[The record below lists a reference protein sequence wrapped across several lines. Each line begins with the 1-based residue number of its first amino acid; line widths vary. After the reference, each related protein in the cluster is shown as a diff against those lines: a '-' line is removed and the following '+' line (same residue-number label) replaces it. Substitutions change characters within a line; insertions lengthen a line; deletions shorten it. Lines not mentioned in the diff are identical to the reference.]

1 MSEPMFLRSL
11 LFLPA
16 NRLERLGKA
25 LASGTDLVVLDL
37 EDGVGPDAKPAA
49 RRALDDIARSE
60 MTAHV
65 GWIAVCINPL
75 ASADGIRDLAM
86 MLDWDVWPAMLVVPK
101 VEAAAEVRHVVA
113 LVSSGPSAPAL
124 LLTLETAAGTAAAV
138 DIAAAAPQGSVLRYG
153 AADHMAETGGAMTPA
168 SLAFGRG
175 QAFNAAATRRLAAVD
190 GVWLDF
196 CDPEGLTAEAELVRS
211 MGFTGKIAIHPDQI
225 APIHRVFT
233 PTPAEIADAN
243 ALLDAAASAGGGAFA
258 FNGRMVDAPVLTRAR
273 RIVDTMERGGEA

>member
-1 MSEPMFLRSL
+1 MFLRSL

-25 LASGTDLVVLDL
+25 LASGTDMVVLDL

-49 RRALDDIARSE
+49 RQALDDLARSE
-60 MTAHV
+60 MTAHA
-65 GWIAVCINPL
+65 GRIAVRINPL

-101 VEAAAEVRHVVA
+101 VEAAAEVRQVAALVVA
-113 LVSSGPSAPAL
+113 SGPSAPAL
-124 LLTLETAAGTAAAV
+124 LLTLETAAGIAAAV
-138 DIAAAAPQGSVLRYG
+138 DIAAAAPQGSVLGYG
-153 AADHMAETGGAMTPA
+153 SADHMAETGGTMTPA

-175 QAFNAAATRRLAAVD
+175 QVVNAAATRRLAAVD

-196 CDPEGLTAEAELVRS
+196 RDPEGLAAEAELVRS
-211 MGFTGKIAIHPDQI
+211 MGFAGKIAIHPDQI

-233 PTPAEIADAN
+233 PTPAEVADAK
-243 ALLDAAASAGGGAFA
+243 ALLDAAASAGSGAFA
-258 FNGRMVDAPVLTRAR
+258 FNGRMVDAPVLARAK
-273 RIVDTMERGGEA
+273 RIVETMERDGEA